1 MSFLEE
7 LRKGSPF
14 HSVDVRSDRTFTI
27 KPVAGDDGSFGAFQR
42 VVLDAIANA
51 GSDYE
56 VRPHETTQRGH
67 RMYDMAA
74 ITLTDPDDDF

>member
-1 MSFLEE
+1 MPVNDDDDSF
-7 LRKGSPF
+7 
-14 HSVDVRSDRTFTI
+14 D
-27 KPVAGDDGSFGAFQR
+27 AFQR

-56 VRPHETTQRGH
+56 VRPHETTQRGR

-74 ITLTDPDDDF
+74 ITLTDPDDDDF

>member
-14 HSVDVRSDRTFTI
+14 HSVGEMSERGFSIT
-27 KPVAGDDGSFGAFQR
+27 PVDGSDDSFDAFQR

-51 GSDYE
+51 GVDYE
-56 VRPHETTQRGH
+56 IRPHETTQRGR

-74 ITLTDPDDDF
+74 IS